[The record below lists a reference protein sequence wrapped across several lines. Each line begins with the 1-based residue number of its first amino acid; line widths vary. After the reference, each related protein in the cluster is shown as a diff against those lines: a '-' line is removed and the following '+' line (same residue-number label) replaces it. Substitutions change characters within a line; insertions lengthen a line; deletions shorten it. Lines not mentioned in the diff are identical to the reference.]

1 MTLRS
6 LGDLWEGYLVT
17 FGLKGDR
24 EVRWEQIEACMGYRE
39 IEIVQTNLL
48 TTMAMKWRRKICGG
62 WRECEIGEKKF

>member
-39 IEIVQTNLL
+39 IEIVSTDKSFDNY
-48 TTMAMKWRRKICGG
+48 GH
-62 WRECEIGEKKF
+62 EVEKKNMWWLEGV